1 MIKTVFLCVLAAGLT
16 GYGLQMP
23 LPEPKNV
30 PDLLTTSAGEKV
42 ATVDQWEKVRA
53 PELLAL
59 FEREEYGRRPAAA
72 NERDRVSFDVYDVS
86 EALGGKAVRKL
97 VRVTYK
103 GPNGIFSFPFTAYI
117 PKTEKPV
124 PAFVLAANIK
134 RGTLDEKQGLSSVFW
149 PVEEIVAR
157 GYATAAFRF
166 DVVAADK
173 KGAGFSQGVFPAVQP
188 ESARDDES
196 WGTLS
201 AWAWGNSRILDWME
215 TEPLIDAKHVGV
227 VGHSRGGK
235 TAILTAVL
243 DRRFAMACSNNSGC
257 SGAKLN
263 HIDLPKSESIKLILK
278 NFPYWFCRNYRK
290 HAGKEMTM
298 DFDQHELLALI
309 APRLLCVAS
318 ATDDYWAGPRG
329 EWWAAKLA
337 SPVWELYGKK
347 GLVADA
353 YPAPEKPQQEGCVS
367 YHLRKGPH
375 FLAPYDWHRYMDF
388 ADRHGWRGCRR
399 TLWQIGVKD
408 GTGNEFALAPRGYND
423 FLQHDFGWEN
433 NYFLVGRSDAKKS
446 FPYVLPGV
454 NDKWAGSGKY
464 SGRRTQQVNILFD
477 IAKKGAGGA
486 WTLVI
491 DFADVHKMEQPLLKV
506 SVNGKPRKMVLPVGG
521 GDESI
526 MKGDF
531 SKAKPF
537 AAKFDL
543 ADGEIVEGA
552 NEIKITS
559 IEGSW
564 AIFDD
569 VRLEGPGD
577 AVVRLAHKG
586 AYVRSVKAGG
596 YLIPGT
602 GKQPL
607 LVDVEHLDGAPVVR
621 VEIDGKVV
629 LEQRVEAGMYSLE
642 APMDAA
648 AQGKYRVFVDGECVR
663 EGTVVRTPQR
673 DAGVAGYVDTRMGTA
688 HSRWMLV
695 PGPWMPFS
703 MVKLSPDNEGTPGR
717 GQWQGGYDPTIES
730 VGCFSHIHEWT
741 MAGLGTMPTTGPLKI
756 KMGDSSEIK
765 GHADGYRS
773 AVDKSSEVC
782 KAGYYAVKLTD
793 YDIFAELTAT
803 DRCGFQR
810 YTYPAGKTP
819 RVMIDLLTPTEY
831 TYNILDCEMRQT
843 GPRRIEGF
851 SKQETPRVCSRDA
864 DQFYTVHFV
873 IEFDRDIAKFGGWE
887 GDALWTGSAHA
898 AQNPKSFG
906 CYVEFKPADGATVV
920 QMRSGISFV
929 DIAGAANNL
938 KREIEE
944 PFGWSFEK
952 VRAANEATW
961 NDLLGRVKIA
971 TVDRLEKK
979 RFYTNLYRSFCRNTF
994 NDVDGRWSDPFG
1006 KIQKLGDPDARAMG
1020 CDAFWNTFWNLNQAW
1035 NLVGPEW
1042 SARWVKSQM
1051 ALFEAGGWLGKGPAG
1066 MRYIPVMV
1074 AEHEIPQMV
1083 SAWQMGIRVY
1093 DPKKLLAAFVKMQT
1107 TPGQK
1112 VGRGYAGNRNLAAYM
1127 QYHYVPSDKGTFS
1140 NSMEYSFDDWTVG
1153 QFAKAIGDEAAYKTF
1168 SERGTWWKNA
1178 VNPESGYCHRRDS
1191 KGEWDKTLTSISG
1204 GISGKGYV
1212 EGNAWQLTFFVP
1224 QDVPALV
1231 EIVGRERF
1239 LERLKWGF
1247 EKSCPFRYNAPGE
1260 NYAKYPVVQGN
1271 QQSMHFAFLFNWA
1284 GEPWETQKW
1293 ARSIMERYYG
1303 FGDSTAWLGDE
1314 DQGQMSAWFVM
1325 ASLGLFQTDGGCRA
1339 EPVYEIASPLFEEAT
1354 IDLGGRFGRGD
1365 KFTIKAHNASRAN
1378 KYVQRAVLNGKPQ
1391 NSFLVDAREVLK
1403 GGTLELWMGPEP
1415 SREWGL

>member
-1074 AEHEIPQMV
+1074 AEHAIPLMV

-1247 EKSCPFRYNAPGE
+1247 EKSRPFRYNAPGE

>member
-1 MIKTVFLCVLAAGLT
+1 MQRFL
-16 GYGLQMP
+16 M
-23 LPEPKNV
+23 
-30 PDLLTTSAGEKV
+30 V
-42 ATVDQWEKVRA
+42 AV
-53 PELLAL
+53 
-59 FEREEYGRRPAAA
+59 AAA
-72 NERDRVSFDVYDVS
+72 SVS
-86 EALGGKAVRKL
+86 
-97 VRVTYK
+97 
-103 GPNGIFSFPFTAYI
+103 
-117 PKTEKPV
+117 
-124 PAFVLAANIK
+124 
-134 RGTLDEKQGLSSVFW
+134 
-149 PVEEIVAR
+149 
-157 GYATAAFRF
+157 
-166 DVVAADK
+166 
-173 KGAGFSQGVFPAVQP
+173 
-188 ESARDDES
+188 
-196 WGTLS
+196 
-201 AWAWGNSRILDWME
+201 
-215 TEPLIDAKHVGV
+215 
-227 VGHSRGGK
+227 
-235 TAILTAVL
+235 
-243 DRRFAMACSNNSGC
+243 
-257 SGAKLN
+257 
-263 HIDLPKSESIKLILK
+263 
-278 NFPYWFCRNYRK
+278 
-290 HAGKEMTM
+290 
-298 DFDQHELLALI
+298 
-309 APRLLCVAS
+309 AS
-318 ATDDYWAGPRG
+318 AH
-329 EWWAAKLA
+329 
-337 SPVWELYGKK
+337 V
-347 GLVADA
+347 V
-353 YPAPEKPQQEGCVS
+353 
-367 YHLRKGPH
+367 
-375 FLAPYDWHRYMDF
+375 
-388 ADRHGWRGCRR
+388 
-399 TLWQIGVKD
+399 WQIGVKD
-408 GTGNEFALAPRGYND
+408 GTGNEFALAPGGYND

-433 NYFLVGRSDAKKS
+433 NYFLVGRSDAKKD
-446 FPYVLPGV
+446 FPYVLPGI
-454 NDKWAGSGKY
+454 NDRWAGSG
-464 SGRRTQQVNILFD
+464 SPAGRRTQQVNILFD
-477 IAKKGAGGA
+477 IAKKGTGGA
-486 WTLVI
+486 WTLFI
-491 DFADVHKMEQPLLKV
+491 DFADVQKKANERPLLKV
-506 SVNGKPRKMVLPVGG
+506 SVNGKARKMVLPSGG
-521 GDESI
+521 GDASI
-526 MKGDF
+526 IKGDF

-537 AAKFDL
+537 TAKFDL
-543 ADGEIVEGA
+543 ANGEIVEGA

-569 VRLEGPGD
+569 VRLEGPKD

-586 AYVRSVKAGG
+586 AYVRNVKAGD

-607 LVDVEHLDGAPVVR
+607 LVDVEHLEGAPVVR
-621 VEIDGKVV
+621 VEIDGKTA
-629 LEQRVEAGMYSLE
+629 LEQRVEAGAYSFE

-648 AQGKYRVFVDGECVR
+648 VQGASPDRAKYRVFVDGECVR
-663 EGTVVRTPQR
+663 EGTVARKPQR

-688 HSRWMLV
+688 HSRWMLA
-695 PGPWMPFS
+695 PGPWTPFS
-703 MVKLSPDNEGTPGR
+703 MVKLSPDNEGLPGR
-717 GQWQGGYDPTIES
+717 RVWDGGYDPTIES

-741 MAGLGTMPTTGPLKI
+741 MAGLGTMPTTGPLKTR
-756 KMGDSSEIK
+756 MGSDSEIK

-773 AVDKSSEVC
+773 FIDKASEVC
-782 KAGYYAVKLTD
+782 KAGYYAVRLTD
-793 YDIFAELTAT
+793 HDIFAELTAT

-810 YTYPAGKTP
+810 YTYPVGKTP
-819 RVMIDLLTPTEY
+819 RVIIDLLTPCEY
-831 TYNILDCEMRQT
+831 DYVLKACEMRQT

-851 SKQETPRVCSRDA
+851 SKQDTPRVWSRDA

-873 IEFDRDIAKFGGWE
+873 IEFDRDIVTFGGWE
-887 GDALWTGSAHA
+887 NDSLWTGNAHA
-898 AQNPKSFG
+898 AQNPKFFG
-906 CYVEFKPADGATVV
+906 CYVEFKPAEGKTVV

-1020 CDAFWNTFWNLNQAW
+1020 CDAFWNTFWNLNQSW

-1107 TPGQK
+1107 TPAQK
-1112 VGRGYAGNRNLAAYM
+1112 VGRGYAGNRDLAAYM
-1127 QYHYVPSDKGTFS
+1127 KHHYVPSDKGTFS

-1168 SERGTWWKNA
+1168 SDRGAWWRNA

-1191 KGEWDKTLTSISG
+1191 KGEWDKGLSAFTGSYSV
-1204 GISGKGYV
+1204 KGYV

-1239 LERLKWGF
+1239 VERLKWGF

-1260 NYAKYPVVQGN
+1260 HYANFPVVQGN

-1284 GEPWETQKW
+1284 KEPWETQKW
-1293 ARSIMERYYG
+1293 ARSIMERFYG
-1303 FGDSTAWLGDE
+1303 TGDATAWLGDE

-1325 ASLGLFQTDGGCRA
+1325 ASLGLFQTDGGCRVN
-1339 EPVYEIASPLFEEAT
+1339 PVYEIASPLFEEAT
-1354 IDLGGRFGRGD
+1354 IDLGRRFGRGE

-1378 KYVQRAVLNGKPQ
+1378 KYVQKAVFNGKPQ
-1391 NSFLVDAREVLK
+1391 NTFLIDAREVLK
-1403 GGTLELWMGPEP
+1403 GGTLELWMGTEP
-1415 SREWGL
+1415 NRQWGVAR

>member
-1 MIKTVFLCVLAAGLT
+1 
-16 GYGLQMP
+16 
-23 LPEPKNV
+23 
-30 PDLLTTSAGEKV
+30 
-42 ATVDQWEKVRA
+42 
-53 PELLAL
+53 
-59 FEREEYGRRPAAA
+59 
-72 NERDRVSFDVYDVS
+72 
-86 EALGGKAVRKL
+86 
-97 VRVTYK
+97 
-103 GPNGIFSFPFTAYI
+103 
-117 PKTEKPV
+117 
-124 PAFVLAANIK
+124 
-134 RGTLDEKQGLSSVFW
+134 
-149 PVEEIVAR
+149 
-157 GYATAAFRF
+157 
-166 DVVAADK
+166 
-173 KGAGFSQGVFPAVQP
+173 
-188 ESARDDES
+188 
-196 WGTLS
+196 
-201 AWAWGNSRILDWME
+201 
-215 TEPLIDAKHVGV
+215 
-227 VGHSRGGK
+227 
-235 TAILTAVL
+235 
-243 DRRFAMACSNNSGC
+243 
-257 SGAKLN
+257 
-263 HIDLPKSESIKLILK
+263 
-278 NFPYWFCRNYRK
+278 
-290 HAGKEMTM
+290 
-298 DFDQHELLALI
+298 
-309 APRLLCVAS
+309 
-318 ATDDYWAGPRG
+318 
-329 EWWAAKLA
+329 
-337 SPVWELYGKK
+337 
-347 GLVADA
+347 
-353 YPAPEKPQQEGCVS
+353 
-367 YHLRKGPH
+367 
-375 FLAPYDWHRYMDF
+375 
-388 ADRHGWRGCRR
+388 
-399 TLWQIGVKD
+399 
-408 GTGNEFALAPRGYND
+408 
-423 FLQHDFGWEN
+423 
-433 NYFLVGRSDAKKS
+433 
-446 FPYVLPGV
+446 
-454 NDKWAGSGKY
+454 
-464 SGRRTQQVNILFD
+464 
-477 IAKKGAGGA
+477 
-486 WTLVI
+486 
-491 DFADVHKMEQPLLKV
+491 MEQPLLKV

-521 GDESI
+521 GDASI

-629 LEQRVEAGMYSLE
+629 LEQRVEAGAYSLE

-793 YDIFAELTAT
+793 HDIFAELTAT

-831 TYNILDCEMRQT
+831 TYSLKACDVRQT

-851 SKQETPRVCSRDA
+851 SRQETPHLWSRDA

-887 GDALWTGSAHA
+887 NDVLWTGNARA
-898 AQNPKSFG
+898 AQNPKAFG
-906 CYVEFKPADGATVV
+906 CYVEFKPADGVTVV

-929 DIAGAANNL
+929 DIAGVANNL

-1020 CDAFWNTFWNLNQAW
+1020 CDAFWNTFWNLNQTW

-1074 AEHEIPQMV
+1074 AEHEIPLMV

-1093 DPKKLLAAFVKMQT
+1093 DPKKLLTAFVKMQT

-1415 SREWGL
+1415 NREWGL